1 MSIIFIREKPL
12 FNDSSKSGH
21 LMIFQIFSPQLNAT
35 QACEE
40 SLQNRTIWKKI
51 QNKRRL
57 KASPICALTTL
68 YLCLPKRFEVS
79 LRTKSLKK
87 CLLLRGSA
95 RHLPLNYY
103 CFVKFPTFPTK
114 FDPTLLIAFWSW
126 SELQK

>member
-1 MSIIFIREKPL
+1 MSIIFIREKPR

-35 QACEE
+35 QVCEE

-57 KASPICALTTL
+57 KALPHLCTYHTL
-68 YLCLPKRFEVS
+68 PCLPERFEGS

-87 CLLLRGSA
+87 CLSLRGGA